1 VNGELILRD
10 ARPADA
16 PALADIYNHYVETT
30 VATFEVDAVSPAT
43 MAERIAA
50 VQAQELPWLVLASA
64 EGTAGYAYASA
75 WKPRAAY
82 ARTVE
87 STVYVAPGMSRRG
100 FGRRLGAALLERL
113 RAAGV
118 HAVLAGVA
126 LPNAASV
133 AMHEALGYRHVATLR
148 EVGFKHGRWVDVGYW
163 QHLL

>member
-1 VNGELILRD
+1 MNGELILRD

-16 PALADIYNHYVETT
+16 PALANIYNHYVETT
-30 VATFEVDAVSPAT
+30 VATFEIDAVSPAT

-64 EGTAGYAYASA
+64 EGTVGYAYASA

-100 FGRRLGAALLERL
+100 FGRRGAGGPCCRRPGA
-113 RAAGV
+113 
-118 HAVLAGVA
+118 
-126 LPNAASV
+126 
-133 AMHEALGYRHVATLR
+133 
-148 EVGFKHGRWVDVGYW
+148 
-163 QHLL
+163 